1 LVQKELGHI
10 ECGHVQDLPTYLTCR
25 GRCEVEAESV
35 AYVLAAAHGLD
46 AGSYTFG
53 YVAGWSGG
61 DVNKVRESGEQVV
74 AAARRVLAALGETS
88 SDDAA
93 VA

>member
-1 LVQKELGHI
+1 M
-10 ECGHVQDLPTYLTCR
+10 QDLPTYCICR
-25 GRCEVEAESV
+25 GRYEVEAESV
-35 AYVLAAAHGLD
+35 AYVLAAAHGPD

-53 YVAGWSGG
+53 YVAGSSGG
-61 DVNKVRESGEQVV
+61 DVNKVRESGEQVA

-88 SDDAA
+88 SDYAA

>member
-1 LVQKELGHI
+1 
-10 ECGHVQDLPTYLTCR
+10 
-25 GRCEVEAESV
+25 
-35 AYVLAAAHGLD
+35 
-46 AGSYTFG
+46 
-53 YVAGWSGG
+53 
-61 DVNKVRESGEQVV
+61 VNKVRESGEQVV

>member
-1 LVQKELGHI
+1 
-10 ECGHVQDLPTYLTCR
+10 VQDLLTYRTCR
-25 GRCEVEAESV
+25 GRCGVEVESV

-74 AAARRVLAALGETS
+74 AAARRVLAALGRPRRRSTVGS
-88 SDDAA
+88 RPSCRGFP
-93 VA
+93 